1 MNYFALTRDTI
12 IKKQFAGEIKM
23 SRFQK
28 YVRTDMALEACPK
41 EENGAYRGIS
51 AREYERSGVP
61 VTEISV
67 LNEEGASLLRKPI
80 GRYLTFSVG
89 KIWLKGD
96 GEWQNAV
103 KAIGEEIKTLLYSF
117 GDIKTVLVVGLGNR
131 QMISDAVGPFT
142 VKGITA
148 NRHIKESDPTLFN
161 KLGSLCTCALSPGVS
176 AETGLEA
183 ADIVMGAVNASC
195 ASAVIAVDALASKSV
210 ERLGT
215 TVQISNT
222 GIMPGSGIGNRRSA
236 IDVGTLGVPVISIG
250 VPTVVDSSTL
260 VWGTLERAGVTEIS
274 PALEKELENGKSFFV
289 TLKDADNV
297 INEMSKL
304 LSQAINVALTV

>member
-1 MNYFALTRDTI
+1 M
-12 IKKQFAGEIKM
+12 GELKM
-23 SRFQK
+23 GRLQK

-41 EENGAYRGIS
+41 EEIGTYRGIS
-51 AREYERSGVP
+51 AREYEKSGVP
-61 VTEISV
+61 ITEISV
-67 LNEEGASLLRKPI
+67 LNEEGASILHKPI

-89 KIWLKGD
+89 KIWFLGD
-96 GEWQNAV
+96 EQINSIAN
-103 KAIGEEIKTLLYSF
+103 AIGEEIKALLHSF
-117 GDIKTVLVVGLGNR
+117 GEIKTVLIVGLGNR
-131 QMISDAVGPFT
+131 QMISDAIGPFT
-142 VKGITA
+142 VKGISA
-148 NRHIKESDPTLFN
+148 NRHVKENNPSLFK

-183 ADIVMGAVNASC
+183 ADVVLGAVKASE

-210 ERLGT
+210 ERIGT

-236 IDVGTLGVPVISIG
+236 IDRKTLGVPVISVG

-260 VWGTLERAGVTEIS
+260 VFEMLERAGVTDIS
-274 PALEKELENGKSFFV
+274 PALERELENGKSFFV
-289 TLKDADNV
+289 TLKDADTV

-304 LSQAINVALTV
+304 LSHSINIALTV

>member
-1 MNYFALTRDTI
+1 
-12 IKKQFAGEIKM
+12 
-23 SRFQK
+23 
-28 YVRTDMALEACPK
+28 MALEACPN

-51 AREYERSGVP
+51 AREYEKYGVP
-61 VTEISV
+61 VTEISI
-67 LNEEGASLLRKPI
+67 LNEEGASLLNKPI

-89 KIWLKGD
+89 KIWLLSDEDQRKT
-96 GEWQNAV
+96 AL
-103 KAIGEEIKTLLYSF
+103 AIGEEIKALLYSF
-117 GDIKTVLVVGLGNR
+117 GDVNTVLVVGLGNR
-131 QMISDAVGPFT
+131 HMISDAVGPLT

-148 NRHIKESDPTLFN
+148 NRHVKESDPELFD

-183 ADIVMGAVNASC
+183 SDIVLGAVRASG

-210 ERLGT
+210 DRLGT

-236 IDVGTLGVPVISIG
+236 VDRQTLGIPVISIG

-260 VWGTLERAGVTEIS
+260 VFNVLERAGVTDIS
-274 PALEKELENGKSFFV
+274 ESLEKELENGKSFFV
-289 TLKDADNV
+289 TLKDADTV
-297 INEMSKL
+297 ISETSKL
-304 LSQAINVALTV
+304 ISRAINVALTV

>member
-1 MNYFALTRDTI
+1 M
-12 IKKQFAGEIKM
+12 E
-23 SRFQK
+23 RFQK

-41 EENGAYRGIS
+41 KENDAYRGIS
-51 AREYERSGVP
+51 AREYEKYGVP

-67 LNEEGASLLRKPI
+67 LNDEGASLLNKPI
-80 GRYLTFSVG
+80 GQYLTFSVG
-89 KIWLKGD
+89 KIWLVGD
-96 GEWQNAV
+96 DEWHNTA
-103 KAIGEEIKTLLYSF
+103 KAIGEEIKALLYSF

-131 QMISDAVGPFT
+131 HMISDAVGPFT

-148 NRHIKESDPTLFN
+148 NRHIKESDPELFD

-183 ADIVMGAVNASC
+183 SDIVMGAVSASG

-210 ERLGT
+210 DRLGT
-215 TVQISNT
+215 SVQISNT
-222 GIMPGSGIGNRRSA
+222 GIMPGSGIGNRRRA
-236 IDVGTLGVPVISIG
+236 IDRKTLGVPVISIG

-274 PALEKELENGKSFFV
+274 PALENELENGKSFFV
-289 TLKDADNV
+289 TLKDADTV

-304 LSQAINVALTV
+304 LSSAINVALSV

>member
-1 MNYFALTRDTI
+1 
-12 IKKQFAGEIKM
+12 M

-41 EENGAYRGIS
+41 EENGAYRGIT
-51 AREYERSGVP
+51 AREYEKGGVR

-67 LNEEGASLLRKPI
+67 LNEEGASILHKPI

-89 KIWLKGD
+89 KIWLLFD
-96 GEWQNAV
+96 EERNTIA
-103 KAIGEEIKTLLYSF
+103 KAIGEEIKTLLHSF
-117 GDIKTVLVVGLGNR
+117 GDIKTVLIVGLGNR
-131 QMISDAVGPFT
+131 QMVSDAIGPFT

-148 NRHIKESDPTLFN
+148 NRHVKESDPSLFK

-183 ADIVMGAVNASC
+183 ADVVLGAVRASE

-210 ERLGT
+210 DRLGT

-236 IDVGTLGVPVISIG
+236 IDRKTLGVPVISVG

-260 VWGTLERAGVTEIS
+260 VFETLERAGVTEIS
-274 PALEKELENGKSFFV
+274 PSLEKELENGKSFFV
-289 TLKDADNV
+289 TLKDADTV

-304 LSQAINVALTV
+304 LSHSINIALTV

>member
-1 MNYFALTRDTI
+1 
-12 IKKQFAGEIKM
+12 
-23 SRFQK
+23 
-28 YVRTDMALEACPK
+28 MALEACPEK
-41 EENGAYRGIS
+41 ENGAYRGIT
-51 AREYERSGVP
+51 AREYEKGGVQ

-67 LNEEGASLLRKPI
+67 LNEEGASLLHKPI

-89 KIWLKGD
+89 KIWLLFD
-96 GEWQNAV
+96 EERNAIA
-103 KAIGEEIKTLLYSF
+103 KAIGDEIKSLLHSF

-131 QMISDAVGPFT
+131 QMVSDAIGPFT
-142 VKGITA
+142 VKGISA
-148 NRHIKESDPTLFN
+148 NRQIKESDPILFK

-183 ADIVMGAVNASC
+183 ADVVLGAVRASE

-210 ERLGT
+210 DRLGT

-222 GIMPGSGIGNRRSA
+222 GIMPGSGIGNRRTA
-236 IDVGTLGVPVISIG
+236 IDRKTLGVPVISVG

-260 VWGTLERAGVTEIS
+260 VFETLERAGVTEIS

-289 TLKDADNV
+289 TLKDADTV
-297 INEMSKL
+297 ISEMSKL
-304 LSQAINVALTV
+304 LAQAINIALSV